1 MNITINEATLQQA
14 AQTDMDAFVGCI
26 VEAIKKE
33 VGDQL
38 NADNMQQL
46 NAEQITLWGY
56 LTLRN
61 ELMDGG
67 FIQLIYNGY
76 GSFFFDNPF
85 AKAMRLWGLHPLS
98 KLLYKAK
105 KLYDLHKADLTKER
119 TDEEFMAM
127 FEQYPEF
134 DELDDEFVEN
144 EEDYTAAVAYY
155 VDENINLFVQAV
167 K

>member
-1 MNITINEATLQQA
+1 M
-14 AQTDMDAFVGCI
+14 
-26 VEAIKKE
+26 
-33 VGDQL
+33 GDQL

-155 VDENINLFVQAV
+155 VDENINLFVQVV